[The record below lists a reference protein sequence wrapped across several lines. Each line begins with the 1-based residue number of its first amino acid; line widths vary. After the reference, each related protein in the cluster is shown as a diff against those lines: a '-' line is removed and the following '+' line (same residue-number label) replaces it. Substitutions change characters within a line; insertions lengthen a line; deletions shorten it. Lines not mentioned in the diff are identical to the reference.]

1 VFAAALLAVAAVGW
15 SSTVARVRR
24 SDAAELVVVLF
35 LVGSSLVVVPMQA
48 LALFGALSH
57 RSIEIVATLLGG
69 GALLAWLVAWR
80 LGSRGPRWPRARA
93 TDRVTLALLT
103 AFLALVAYSTVQVYA
118 FPSDAWDG
126 IWYHD
131 TISAWALHA
140 GGAEPMPLPA
150 TLVQQTNGFPRN
162 VELASAFVWSLLGRD
177 WVELPNT
184 LAALPMACATF
195 LLARRFGPARAS
207 ARLALVVALAPGAVL
222 QWRSTYVDVFV
233 AATFLAATHL
243 ALDARRPL
251 SAALLASALALGTG
265 AKVTALLF
273 VPGLLVTYACSG
285 AGLRRA
291 VLVAVAPTVALAA
304 WWLPNLAHF
313 GNPVWPL
320 EVRAFGWPG
329 VTTPAEVDV
338 SAGLRGTVEAIL
350 LPPPP
355 GRDFADI
362 RKGGWGGALAWI
374 VLPMALAAAVALT
387 RRALTRVGRQRRAT
401 QLRLRVAASLLAVI
415 ALPVA
420 LSPAPWSARYMLVP
434 IAFVGALAAAW
445 GRLLPRARRASS
457 LLEIALVI
465 GALARVGAFEPPLGG
480 ASVAQ
485 TWRGRARAGRRG
497 AGAPR
502 HRARFVEHG
511 ARGRARA
518 RARPRTGERRPVRR
532 RGHLPVGALPRTL
545 RQPRRLRPPRR
556 RRRRRRARAR
566 ADVDR
571 RLRGGAAGSLD
582 HRAPRRVGAPRARL
596 ARAPDLGPS
605 PSDGLMPAREMR

>member
-480 ASVAQ
+480 AWVAQ
-485 TWRGRARAGRRG
+485 PGRARGRD
-497 AGAPR
+497 AA
-502 HRARFVEHG
+502 A
-511 ARGRARA
+511 
-518 RARPRTGERRPVRR
+518 
-532 RGHLPVGALPRTL
+532 
-545 RQPRRLRPPRR
+545 
-556 RRRRRRARAR
+556 RRAT
-566 ADVDR
+566 
-571 RLRGGAAGSLD
+571 
-582 HRAPRRVGAPRARL
+582 APASWSMAPEVAL
-596 ARAPDLGPS
+596 ARERDLGPGS
-605 PSDGLMPAREMR
+605 VVLFGDEVTFPSELFRERCDNRVVYVPPDADVGAVVRELAPTWIVASEAEPLGRWITEHPDEWERLGLASRGLPTWAHRRRMD